1 MSIIEF
7 RWSKVDKKNHN
18 TPIIKDS
25 EIDEL
30 AEMLLRD
37 YKPQLLKEPRKIK
50 YEHFL
55 ESYLGANLDYKHIYY
70 EENKERILGVTAFNR
85 EKLPIFDRENMCIGE
100 VILNRNSIVL
110 DFYVTEEGREGLELF
125 TGLHEGGHLWMH
137 PGVFTKSEMQMS
149 LFGNDGELRPVTC
162 CRKTDIESFGKRR
175 GYRTPEQWREHQ
187 ADYFASAIAMPSATF
202 IPLVQ
207 EVLKSQGITDGR
219 IIEDAGFDEYFLAKE
234 VLPKILVDTYGVS
247 RTAAYVKLR
256 KFGFVVDQETVNKEK
271 KQVRLF

>member
-1 MSIIEF
+1 MIEF
-7 RWSKVDKKNHN
+7 RWSKVDKKNYN

-37 YKPQLLKEPRKIK
+37 YKPQLLKEPRKVK

-85 EKLPIFDRENMCIGE
+85 EKLPIFDRENMCIDE
-100 VILNRNSIVL
+100 IILNKNSIVL
-110 DFYVTEEGREGLELF
+110 DLYVTEEGREGLELF

-137 PGVFTKSEMQMS
+137 PGVFIECEMQAS
-149 LFGNDGELRPVTC
+149 LFGNDGELRPVIC
-162 CRKTDIESFGKRR
+162 CRKADIENFGKS
-175 GYRTPEQWREHQ
+175 GDNRTKDKWREHQ
-187 ADYFASAIAMPSATF
+187 ANYFASAIAMPGATF

-207 EVLKSQGITDGR
+207 EVLISRGITDGR
-219 IIEDAGFDEYFLAKE
+219 IIEDAGYDEYFLAKE
-234 VLPKILVDTYGVS
+234 VLPDILVDTYGVS

-256 KFGFVVDQETVNKEK
+256 KFGFVVDQETVNKERK
-271 KQVRLF
+271 EIRLF